1 MRGNFMKS
9 LAKCLAALAVC
20 SALVFGFAA
29 CANGSDGTSVVV
41 PNNGTQNGGTGTPA
55 VNPVVYTII
64 LNANDGSPNP
74 ATVTQNFTA
83 GVPQGLIPVEELG
96 FSKSG
101 FSFAGWGRAPKS
113 TQSLYADGASYTAT
127 SNATLYA
134 LWSAIPVYS
143 ANIASSEHGTLAATP
158 AAAPAGTEIT
168 LSATPKEGYELASY
182 TVTAADG
189 TPVAVANGKFTMP
202 AQDVTVSAVF
212 NALNFTVTFNANDGS
227 QSPATATQT
236 FTAGTPQNLKTI
248 AELGFSKSGFNF
260 AGWLASIDVSEASY
274 ADGSVYTGTTDVTLY
289 ALWSAIPVYNVN
301 TTLNERGTVTATPAT
316 GKAGTEITLS
326 AVPNAGYELASYTV
340 TAADGTPVSVTNGKF
355 VMPAQ
360 NVNVSANFNAINY
373 SASVGTI
380 NNGSVTANPT
390 TATVGTEITL
400 SNTPNSGYMFVS
412 YTVTAADGTAVAV
425 MDGKFTMPAQNVT
438 VSATFNAISYTVTC
452 GTFFNGN
459 VEATPSTATVG
470 TSVTLTVNPASGYEL
485 DTLAVIAE
493 GGIPVSVSGRGN
505 ERTFIMPA
513 KNVTVNATFRAI
525 NYAINVG
532 TIANGS
538 VTASPTTA
546 TVGTS
551 VTLTISPASGYKL
564 DVLAVTAEDGG
575 SVLLSGTGNIRT
587 FTMPEENVTVTA
599 TFVKIPAAAYTKAGT
614 TTINGKKYDLVTFG
628 LWPQTIKAANVEV
641 SKECESKIVGDF
653 TYYKGSDGQWY
664 AEIKESGCD
673 DKYRDYKYSDG
684 TTVVKSSANSN
695 SYKWFKVEPIKW
707 RVLTTNYNG
716 TGKKFFLSEKVL
728 IAKPYHAIFP
738 SYYHS
743 SDIRKWLNSN
753 TTTAVVSDH
762 GDSGGFLKT
771 AFTDAELE
779 TIVSVNV
786 DNCSRS
792 TSPDNIN
799 IHTKT
804 EIEAHEFESV
814 NEHASNTPTTDKV
827 FLLSVQEVTKCEY
840 GFSEYYYN
848 EGFVDG
854 VTGRLRQSTDCAK
867 ASGVFETNHL
877 DENAW
882 YAEWWLRS
890 PSRGGSSPKYVCDVA
905 ETGCVDFVGPHPD
918 RVGGIV
924 PALCVEN

>member
-1 MRGNFMKS
+1 MRGNSMKS

-29 CANGSDGTSVVV
+29 CANGSDGMSVVV

-168 LSATPKEGYELASY
+168 LSASPNEGYELASY

-189 TPVAVANGKFTMP
+189 TPVAVSNGKFTMP

-248 AELGFSKSGFNF
+248 AELGFSKNGFNF

-316 GKAGTEITLS
+316 GTAGTEITLFER
-326 AVPNAGYELASYTV
+326 PKTGYELASYTV

-355 VMPAQ
+355 AMPAQ
-360 NVNVSANFNAINY
+360 NVTVSANFNAINY
-373 SASVGTI
+373 SVSVGTI

-513 KNVTVNATFRAI
+513 KNVTVTATFNAI
-525 NYAINVG
+525 NYNIHVE
-532 TIANGS
+532 TSANGS
-538 VTASPTTA
+538 VTANPVTA
-546 TVGTS
+546 TIGTS

-664 AEIKESGCD
+664 AEIKENGYE
-673 DKYRDYKYSDG
+673 YRDYKYSDG

-728 IAKPYHAIFP
+728 IAKPYHSIFP

-779 TIVSVNV
+779 TIVSVSV

-792 TSPDNIN
+792 TSPDNLN
-799 IHTKT
+799 IHTN
-804 EIEAHEFESV
+804 EEREMWGAV

-867 ASGVFETNHL
+867 ASGVFEANAL

-890 PSRGGSSPKYVCDVA
+890 PSRGGSSPKCVSDVA
-905 ETGCVDFVGPHPD
+905 AKGCVVLIGPHPNS
-918 RVGGIV
+918 VGGIV
-924 PALCVEN
+924 PGLCVEN